1 MAENTMQDRLARI
14 EELANSGLKH
24 AAAQLARLILE
35 DDVNNFEALIWL
47 ARTSNQPEEANK
59 ALDRAAQLRP
69 NDPAVRDLLYGNGQ
83 PVTSNPVSS
92 NPFSAAPPQPQPSY
106 TPPQPIIRE
115 TNSYTPAQA
124 TSSSSFDYLNSLNST
139 TAAPPPPLTA
149 EPIKPVNREGIK
161 VKRGPNPIA
170 LVLGLL
176 FLIGGLIG
184 AIWWALLVAN
194 FNGGPT
200 NQIQGQVINLSS
212 NDSRSILSVQPKGTT
227 EKLDFP
233 VSQNFVATLIP
244 LIADSKNKGSI
255 APNSIIVNV
264 NNSGRLTS
272 LDVITPNKGT
282 ASNNLSLVGMGMSP
296 EFDWIFV
303 GVQLVVALIGLMI
316 IGLSFNR
323 KTA

>member
-24 AAAQLARLILE
+24 AAAQLARLVLE
-35 DDVNNFEALIWL
+35 DDVNSFEALIWL
-47 ARTSNQPEEANK
+47 ARTSNQSEEANK

-83 PVTSNPVSS
+83 AATSSPVSTS
-92 NPFSAAPPQPQPSY
+92 PFSSAAPPQPSY
-106 TPPQPIIRE
+106 TPPQPIVRE
-115 TNSYTPAQA
+115 ANSYTPAQS
-124 TSSSSFDYLNSLNST
+124 TSSFDYLSSLNST
-139 TAAPPPPLTA
+139 MAAPPPPPLTA
-149 EPIKPVNREGIK
+149 EPIKPFNREGLK
-161 VKRGPNPIA
+161 VKRGPNPVA
-170 LVLGLL
+170 LILGLL

-212 NDSRSILSVQPKGTT
+212 NDAKSILSMQPKGTT
-227 EKLDFP
+227 DKLEFT

-282 ASNNLSLVGMGMSP
+282 ANNNLSLIGMGMSP

-323 KTA
+323 KTV